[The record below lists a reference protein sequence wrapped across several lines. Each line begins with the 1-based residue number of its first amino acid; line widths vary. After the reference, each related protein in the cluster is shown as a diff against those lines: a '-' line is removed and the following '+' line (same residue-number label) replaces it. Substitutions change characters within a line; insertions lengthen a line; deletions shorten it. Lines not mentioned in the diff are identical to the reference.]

1 MMTVSIT
8 FKNLK
13 KLELRHVDSCYLSE
27 EDNTWRFFN
36 DLDDLKIEEELVNI
50 ESLGV
55 EFDGD
60 TVFVPHDIINSIS
73 FK

>member
-1 MMTVSIT
+1 MTVSIT

-13 KLELRHVDSCYLSE
+13 KLTLRHIDSCYLSK

-36 DLDDLKIEEELVNI
+36 DLDDLEIEEELINI
-50 ESLGV
+50 EKLGV

-60 TVFVPHDIINSIS
+60 TVFVPHGTINSIS